1 MDMSAAD
8 RTKFEIFKKLVITGP
23 NTAYGLFTA
32 LENEHEMGWR
42 QSTVHRIV
50 KFLEEQQSIVIY
62 SKETD
67 TGRAGKV
74 YGPTLLGLYF
84 WAVKD
89 KPLLNEIGDIFGKWL
104 KYPKFSKRKEIVD
117 YFGKEMLENERAKA
131 KMLFKTMCAYSVKM
145 IKLWRD
151 YKSQMTL
158 FDEVV
163 VGEQVAAGGDPDAY
177 MKFQKTLY
185 NELPG
190 YRKLVELRNQQFMQA
205 RDYLAK

>member
-1 MDMSAAD
+1 MDMSTGD
-8 RTKFEIFKKLVITGP
+8 RTKLKIFKKLVTTGP
-23 NTAYGLFTA
+23 NTSYGLFTA
-32 LENEHEMGWR
+32 LENDTEMRWR
-42 QSTVHRIV
+42 QSTVHRII
-50 KFLEEQQSIVIY
+50 KFLEKQQSIVIY
-62 SKETD
+62 SEKTD

-117 YFGKEMLENERAKA
+117 YFGKEMLENDPAKA
-131 KMLFKTMCAYSVKM
+131 KMLFKTMCTYSVKM

-190 YRKLVELRNQQFMQA
+190 YRKLYESRNQQNIQVQ
-205 RDYLAK
+205 DYLTK

>member
-1 MDMSAAD
+1 MDISTGD

-23 NTAYGLFTA
+23 NTVYGLFTA

-50 KFLEEQQSIVIY
+50 KFLEKQQSIVIY
-62 SKETD
+62 SEKTD

-89 KPLLNEIGDIFGKWL
+89 KQLLNEIGDIFGKWL
-104 KYPKFSKRKEIVD
+104 EYPKFSKRKEIVD
-117 YFGKEMLENERAKA
+117 YFGKEMLENDPAKA

-145 IKLWRD
+145 IKLWRG
-151 YKSQMTL
+151 YEPQMTIV
-158 FDEVV
+158 DEITI
-163 VGEQVAAGGDPDAY
+163 GEQIAIGDDTEAY
-177 MKFQKTLY
+177 LKFQKTLY
-185 NELPG
+185 DELPG
-190 YRKLVELRNQQFMQA
+190 YRKLVESRNQQNMQV
-205 RDYLAK
+205 RDYLTK

>member
-1 MDMSAAD
+1 MDMSRAD

-50 KFLEEQQSIVIY
+50 KLLEKQESIVIY
-62 SKETD
+62 SEKTD

-74 YGPTLLGLYF
+74 YGPTLSGLYF
-84 WAVKD
+84 LALED
-89 KPLLNEIGDIFGKWL
+89 ESSLNKIDDIFEKWL
-104 KYPKFSKRKEIVD
+104 EYPQFSKRKEIVD

-131 KMLFKTMCAYSVKM
+131 KMLFKIMCNYSVKM

-151 YKSQMTL
+151 YEPQMTII
-158 FDEVV
+158 DEITI
-163 VGEQVAAGGDPDAY
+163 GEQISAGDDPEAY

-185 NELPG
+185 DELPG
-190 YRKLVELRNQQFMQA
+190 YRKLVELRNQQYMQSH
-205 RDYLAK
+205 DYLTK

>member
-1 MDMSAAD
+1 MSTGD
-8 RTKFEIFKKLVITGP
+8 RTKLEIFKKLVTTGP
-23 NTAYGLFTA
+23 NTAYGLYTA
-32 LENEHEMGWR
+32 LENENEIGWR

-74 YGPTLLGLYF
+74 YGPTLLGLYL

-104 KYPKFSKRKEIVD
+104 EHPKFSKRKEIVD
-117 YFGKEMLENERAKA
+117 YFGKEMLENDPARA
-131 KMLFKTMCAYSVKM
+131 KMLFKTLCQYSAKM
-145 IKLWRD
+145 IKIWRD
-151 YKSQMTL
+151 YEPQMTL
-158 FDEVV
+158 FDELMI
-163 VGEQVAAGGDPDAY
+163 GEQISAGDDPEAY

-190 YRKLVELRNQQFMQA
+190 YRKLVDLRNQQNEQT
-205 RDYLAK
+205 RDYLTKK